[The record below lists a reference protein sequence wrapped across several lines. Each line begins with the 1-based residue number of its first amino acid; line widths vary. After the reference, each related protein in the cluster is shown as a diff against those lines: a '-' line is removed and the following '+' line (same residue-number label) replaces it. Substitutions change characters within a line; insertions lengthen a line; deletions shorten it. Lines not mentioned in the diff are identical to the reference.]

1 MTVLEW
7 LKASTRY
14 TFEEETFKKIAY
26 DRGCDPDEDVYVG
39 SVTERQRQLMTAD
52 IIFTAVLLSPSSTSS
67 LQQAHNGYQKT
78 VGSETD
84 YYQDDKIT
92 YAIRIYNLYN
102 DERADILESVKKKI
116 KFVPIVDVVSL
127 TDGTIL

>member
-7 LKASTRY
+7 LEASTRY
-14 TFEEETFKKIAY
+14 TFEEETFRKIAY
-26 DRGCDPDEDVYVG
+26 DRGCEPNDDVYG
-39 SVTERQRQLMTAD
+39 ESVTERQRQLMTAD

-78 VGSETD
+78 IGSETD

-92 YAIRIYNLYN
+92 YAIKIYNRYN
-102 DERADILESVKKKI
+102 DEKADILESVKKRI
-116 KFVPIVDVVSL
+116 YFIPIEDVL
-127 TDGTIL
+127 HL